1 MAVRRPKPLQGSL
14 FEENYLLRTLGAIAR
29 RSDIA
34 LTELVANAW
43 DAGASRVDIWIPS
56 ERGGEI
62 TIADDGAGMSSAQFK
77 KRWMMLAYDRVRH
90 QGTKADFP
98 PERSQWHRVA
108 YGRNGV
114 GRHGMLCFAD
124 NYNVETWKGSTGWR
138 FTIETASGKEPF
150 VIAGAEELRATGHG
164 TRIAARVL
172 RNLPDADRIRDVL
185 AARFLHDP
193 RFSVFVNGTSVPL
206 SEHTGLVDRR
216 TLLIGDNAVEVEAFF
231 IDSTKAARTTEYQ
244 GVAFWVSG
252 RLVGEPSWTLGSR
265 TLIDGRTRIAK
276 RHTVVVRSE
285 VLLDEVLPDWTGF
298 RKSDLVDLLY
308 EKVAQFVEEM
318 FLTVSR
324 ERITETKQAVL
335 AQHRAEFDAL
345 KPLARLEVNEFLDDL
360 TERQPLMAPD
370 TLSVAVQAVINLE
383 KSRSGSS
390 LLEKLAKLDE
400 ADVEALDRLLSE
412 WTVRDAL
419 TVLDEIDQRINV
431 VEAIKKL
438 SADSDADE
446 LHTLHPLLTQA
457 RWVFGPEFDSP
468 EYASNVSLRR
478 AVEELFGAKVE
489 AHDFLNPRKRPDI
502 VVLKDATLSAVA
514 TESFDESTN
523 LCTMRDVLLIEL
535 KRGASEI
542 DRGNIN
548 QAVGYVEDLLSSG
561 HIDGR
566 PLVRSFVV
574 GHKISPK
581 IDPVRK
587 LGEPERARIEV
598 ATYGRLVRT
607 AERRLFGLRDRL
619 ADRYAELTGADLA
632 SRIADSKGQLLLI
645 PTADSIGES
654 ARGV

>member
-1 MAVRRPKPLQGSL
+1 MADRRPKPVQGSL
-14 FEENYLLRTLGAIAR
+14 FEEDYLLRTLGAIAR
-29 RSDIA
+29 RSDVA

-43 DAGASRVDIWIPS
+43 DAGASRVDISVPL
-56 ERGGEI
+56 ERGSDI
-62 TIADDGAGMSSAQFK
+62 TIADDGAGMSGVQFR
-77 KRWMMLAYDRVRH
+77 KRWMTLAYNRVRH
-90 QGTKADFP
+90 QGPKAEFP
-98 PERSQWHRVA
+98 PERSEWHRVA

-124 NYNVETWKGSTGWR
+124 SYLVETRRDGKGWR
-138 FTIETASGKEPF
+138 FGIKTASGKNPF
-150 VIAGAEELRATGHG
+150 VISDAAEFPVSGHG
-164 TRIAARVL
+164 TTITARVL
-172 RNLPDADRIRDVL
+172 RNLPDAGRIRDVL

-193 RFSVFVNGTSVPL
+193 QFSVFVNGISVPL
-206 SEHTGLVDRR
+206 SEHTGLVEQR
-216 TLLIGDNAVEVEAFF
+216 TLRIDDGVDAEAFF
-231 IDSTKAARTTEYQ
+231 IDSTKAARTTDYQ
-244 GVAFWVSG
+244 GIAFWVGG
-252 RLVGEPSWTLGSR
+252 RLVGEPSWTLGAR
-265 TLIDGRTRIAK
+265 TLLDGRTRIAK

-285 VLLDEVLPDWTGF
+285 SLLDEVLPDWTGF
-298 RKSDLVDLLY
+298 RKSDLVDSLY
-308 EKVAQFVEEM
+308 EKVADFVEEM

-324 ERITETKQAVL
+324 ERIAETKQSVL
-335 AQHRAEFDAL
+335 AQHRAEFEAL
-345 KPLARLEVNEFLDDL
+345 KPLARLEVNDFLDDL
-360 TERQPLMAPD
+360 AERQPMMAPD

-438 SADSDADE
+438 SADSEADE

-478 AVEELFGAKVE
+478 AVEELFGGKVE

-514 TESFDESTN
+514 TEAFDDGTG
-523 LCTMRDVLLIEL
+523 LCTMRDVLIIEL

-542 DRGNIN
+542 NRDNVN
-548 QAVGYVEDLLSSG
+548 QADGYVQDLLGSG
-561 HIDGR
+561 HLDGR
-566 PLVRSFVV
+566 PYVRAFVV
-574 GHKISPK
+574 GHRVSAKL
-581 IDPVRK
+581 DPVRRI
-587 LGEPERARIEV
+587 GEPERARIEV

-607 AERRLFGLRDRL
+607 AEKRLFGLRDRL

-632 SRIADSKGQLLLI
+632 ARVAASGGQLPLL
-645 PTADSIGES
+645 PPEPLG
-654 ARGV
+654 